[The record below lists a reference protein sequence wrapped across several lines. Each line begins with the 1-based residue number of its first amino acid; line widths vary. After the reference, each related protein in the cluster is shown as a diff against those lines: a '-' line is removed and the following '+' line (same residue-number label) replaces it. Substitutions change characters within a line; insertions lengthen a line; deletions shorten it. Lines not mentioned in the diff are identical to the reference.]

1 MIESNVDLKALQQQ
15 VAEKK
20 RLEAKLQEL
29 YTQQETL
36 EAQTQ
41 ALEQAKLSE
50 QADVDRLEGRSLAAF
65 FYNVV
70 GKLDQKLDKERQEAY
85 AAQVKYDAAARELD
99 SVQADIASCEDQADR
114 LEGCEERYQ
123 AALQEKAAAV
133 RRSGSDAAR
142 KLLETETRISALE
155 SRMKE
160 IREAV
165 DAGSTAL
172 QAADKV
178 LATLDDAES
187 LSTWDVLG
195 GGLLVD
201 LAKHESLDNAQEQVE
216 QLQEDLRRFKTEL
229 TDVTVEADLRV
240 SIDGFLQ
247 FADFFFD
254 GLFADLAVMD
264 HIHGSQEK
272 VRKTRD
278 EIQAVLSRLTDMQ
291 TETLEELDAEQQ
303 RADQITV
310 DAVLS

>member
-1 MIESNVDLKALQQQ
+1 MSESNVDLKGLQQQ

-41 ALEQAKLSE
+41 TLERAKLNE

-99 SVQADIASCEDQADR
+99 SVQADIARCEDQAAR
-114 LEGCEERYQ
+114 LAGCEERYQ

-133 RRSGSDAAR
+133 RRSGNEAAR

-165 DAGSTAL
+165 DAGSRAL

-178 LATLDDAES
+178 LETLDDAES

-201 LAKHESLDNAQEQVE
+201 LAKHESLDNAQERVE

-229 TDVTVEADLRV
+229 TDVTVEADIQV

-272 VRKTRD
+272 VQKTRD
-278 EIQAVLSRLTDMQ
+278 EIQGVLSRLADMQ
-291 TETLEELDAEQQ
+291 AETVEELDAEQHQ
-303 RADQITV
+303 ADQITV

>member
-1 MIESNVDLKALQQQ
+1 MSESNVDLKGLQQQ

-29 YTQQETL
+29 YTQQEML

-41 ALEQAKLSE
+41 TLERAKLNE

-99 SVQADIASCEDQADR
+99 SVQADIARCEDQAAR
-114 LEGCEERYQ
+114 LAGCEERYQ

-133 RRSGSDAAR
+133 RRSGNEAAR

-165 DAGSTAL
+165 DAGSRAL

-178 LATLDDAES
+178 LETLDDAES

-201 LAKHESLDNAQEQVE
+201 LAKHESLDNAQERVE

-229 TDVTVEADLRV
+229 TDVTVEADIQV

-272 VRKTRD
+272 VQKTRD
-278 EIQAVLSRLTDMQ
+278 EIQGVLSRLADMQ
-291 TETLEELDAEQQ
+291 AETVEELDAEQHQ
-303 RADQITV
+303 ADQITV

>member
-1 MIESNVDLKALQQQ
+1 MSESNVDLKTLQQQ

-36 EAQTQ
+36 EAQTGE
-41 ALEQAKLSE
+41 LERAKLNE

-99 SVQADIASCEDQADR
+99 SAQADIARCEDQRAR

-123 AALQEKAAAV
+123 AALQEKAAAI

-278 EIQAVLSRLTDMQ
+278 EIQTVLSRLADMQ
-291 TETLEELDAEQQ
+291 TETGEELDTEQQ

>member
-1 MIESNVDLKALQQQ
+1 MSESNVDLKGLQQQ

-29 YTQQETL
+29 YTQQEML

-41 ALEQAKLSE
+41 TLERAKLNE

-123 AALQEKAAAV
+123 AALQEKAAV
-133 RRSGSDAAR
+133 IRRSGNEAAR

-165 DAGSTAL
+165 DAGNTAL

-178 LATLDDAES
+178 LETLDDAES

-201 LAKHESLDNAQEQVE
+201 LAKHESLDNAQERVE

-229 TDVTVEADLRV
+229 TDVTVEADIQV

-247 FADFFFD
+247 FVDFFFD

-272 VRKTRD
+272 VQKTRD
-278 EIQAVLSRLTDMQ
+278 EIQGVLSRLADMQ
-291 TETLEELDAEQQ
+291 AETGEELDAEQHQ
-303 RADQITV
+303 ADQITV

>member
-1 MIESNVDLKALQQQ
+1 MSESNVDLKGLQQQ

-29 YTQQETL
+29 YTQQEML

-41 ALEQAKLSE
+41 TLERAKLNE

-99 SVQADIASCEDQADR
+99 SVQADIARCEDQAAR
-114 LEGCEERYQ
+114 LAGCEERYQ
-123 AALQEKAAAV
+123 AALQEKAAV
-133 RRSGSDAAR
+133 IRRSGNEAAR

-165 DAGSTAL
+165 DAGSRAL

-178 LATLDDAES
+178 LETLDDAES

-201 LAKHESLDNAQEQVE
+201 LAKHESLDNAQERVE

-229 TDVTVEADLRV
+229 TDVTVEADIQV

-264 HIHGSQEK
+264 HIHGYQEK
-272 VRKTRD
+272 VQKTWD
-278 EIQAVLSRLTDMQ
+278 EIQGVLSRLADMQ
-291 TETLEELDAEQQ
+291 AETVEELDAEQHQ
-303 RADQITV
+303 ADQITV